1 MFGLYFFQG
10 EIWRLIVHALGE
22 SHLRA
27 RPARAIWGKSL
38 LARYV
43 PTNALMVVGR
53 MVMAEKEGVPKRVTL
68 ASIAYE
74 LVLGF
79 GTAVMVGAYF
89 VIQLPDLD
97 EQPARY
103 AVLLLIP
110 IVLVVP
116 PPARVRAARELRP
129 PQARPRAAAAGALV
143 RAGPPASRSCTSA
156 AGP

>member
-1 MFGLYFFQG
+1 M
-10 EIWRLIVHALGE
+10 
-22 SHLRA
+22 
-27 RPARAIWGKSL
+27 
-38 LARYV
+38 

-53 MVMAEKEGVPKRVTL
+53 MVMAEREGVPKRVTL
-68 ASIAYE
+68 ASIVYE

-97 EQPARY
+97 DQPARY

-116 PPARVRAARELRP
+116 PPARVRARSPTSGCASS
-129 PQARPRAAAAGALV
+129 A
-143 RAGPPASRSCTSA
+143 ASRCPQVLSFGRRS
-156 AGP
+156 